1 MADMNE
7 TPIGMI
13 QWSEE
18 IAQTIEP
25 HVNALNDSITT
36 LNNQWD
42 IVSDTMRE
50 YKKLIIQ
57 MPDSNDKHS
66 AQEQCDSALQSIGL
80 TIDESVRES
89 LGLIQMIGNMV
100 FVLKPMP
107 KHLRK
112 TFNLMDSIRTTAM
125 LDLER

>member
-1 MADMNE
+1 
-7 TPIGMI
+7 
-13 QWSEE
+13 
-18 IAQTIEP
+18 
-25 HVNALNDSITT
+25 
-36 LNNQWD
+36 
-42 IVSDTMRE
+42 MRE

-66 AQEQCDSALQSIGL
+66 AQEQCDSTLQSIVLSL

-100 FVLKPMP
+100 FVLKPMSQAFE
-107 KHLRK
+107 K
-112 TFNLMDSIRTTAM
+112 TFNLMDSIRTTAQEL